1 MENHKHCLKEIEDLK
16 NHNHCSKGMEHL
28 QHHKHCSNG
37 IGHLEGKISF
47 LDNPERRSVFPP
59 EELLEMIPIKKTDNV
74 LDLGAGTGYL
84 TIPAAQVSEGTVYAL
99 DIDPKMLKII
109 DTKAK
114 NDNITNIKCLEGSL
128 DDIKLSDSSIDVVLA
143 SLVLHEINPLSKAF
157 KQVKDVLKEGGHF
170 LCLEFEKE
178 ESSTNG
184 APSHIRIHSSTMEQ
198 ELINVGFTIE
208 QKLFPK
214 DSLYVIIAKK

>member
-1 MENHKHCLKEIEDLK
+1 ME
-16 NHNHCSKGMEHL
+16 NHNHCSKGMEHMKN
-28 QHHKHCSNG
+28 HKHCSNG
-37 IGHLEGKISF
+37 IGHLEGKINF

-59 EELLEMIPIKKTDNV
+59 EELLEMLPIKKTDNI

-84 TIPAAQVSEGTVYAL
+84 TIPAAKVSDGTVYAL
-99 DIDPKMLKII
+99 DIDLKMLKII

-114 NDNITNIKCLEGSL
+114 NEKITNIKCLEASL
-128 DDIKLSDSSIDVVLA
+128 DDIKLSPNSIDVVLA
-143 SLVLHEINPLSKAF
+143 SLVLHEINPVSKVL

-178 ESSTNG
+178 ESSING

-198 ELINVGFTIE
+198 ELINAGFIIE

-214 DSLYVIIAKK
+214 DSLYVVIAKK